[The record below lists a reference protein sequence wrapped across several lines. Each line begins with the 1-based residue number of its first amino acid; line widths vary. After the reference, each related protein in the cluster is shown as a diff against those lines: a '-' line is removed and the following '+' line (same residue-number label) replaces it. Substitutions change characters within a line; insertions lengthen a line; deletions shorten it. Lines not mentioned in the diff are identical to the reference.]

1 MLLVIVGYFILELL
15 ASIKMGMTIGFGW
28 SVVWVMATSFL
39 GVFLLRLSPFAIM
52 NTINHIGFKKF
63 DMFSAQNAAISY
75 ILGAILLIIPGIVS
89 DILGIIL
96 LGYTIYL
103 RIFAKMPSERKN
115 FNSNKGDDD
124 VIDVEIIDST
134 NSDNTISKRW
144 I

>member
-15 ASIKMGMTIGFGW
+15 ASIKMGITIGFGW
-28 SVVWVMATSFL
+28 SVIWVMATSFL
-39 GVFLLRLSPFAIM
+39 GVFLLRLSPYAIM
-52 NTINHIGFKKF
+52 NTINHIGFKNF

-103 RIFAKMPSERKN
+103 RLFAKMPTVNKN
-115 FNSNKGDDD
+115 NKFNKGDDD

-134 NSDNTISKRW
+134 TSDNTTIKR
-144 I
+144 